1 MTNEEMQKTMEFI
14 LGQQAQF
21 AVNIQR
27 LQEQQLRETPR
38 LTRLEDS
45 FQLLVQLAENTDSR
59 LVDLESRSAR
69 LEINAEAFA
78 EGLKDVNAKI
88 NVLVDSQIRT
98 DEHLRRT
105 DEQLRVTDEHLRR
118 TDENVRR
125 TDDSLRNLIEVVDR
139 YLSQGRNGR

>member
-21 AVNIQR
+21 SINVQR
-27 LQEQQLRETPR
+27 LQEQQLRDAPR
-38 LTRLEDS
+38 LTHLEDS
-45 FQLLVQLAENTDSR
+45 FKLLVQLAENTESR
-59 LVDLESRSAR
+59 LDELESRTAR

-78 EGLKDVNAKI
+78 EGFKDVNAKI
-88 NVLVDSQIRT
+88 NMLVDSQIRT

-105 DEQLRVTDEHLRR
+105 DEQLRLTDEHLRR

-139 YLSQGRNGR
+139 YLSQGRTGR